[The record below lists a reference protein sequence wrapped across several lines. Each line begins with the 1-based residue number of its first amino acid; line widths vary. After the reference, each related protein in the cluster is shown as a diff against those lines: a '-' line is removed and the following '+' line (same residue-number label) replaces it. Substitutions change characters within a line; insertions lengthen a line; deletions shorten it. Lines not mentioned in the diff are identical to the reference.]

1 MTKYFLFP
9 PKRVLIWGTL
19 RARRT
24 NKQIKSLSIPKR
36 GIRTSHLSTYELRLT
51 ALRFGDLRAIHRQF
65 MTHIAATQQKGS
77 THLIPGCPDAVGSA
91 GLKSSS
97 LSGKTRDKERP
108 LTDLR
113 RSASGLSPYLGRI
126 FRIQNRW
133 MFGVC
138 LGLAPT

>member
-1 MTKYFLFP
+1 
-9 PKRVLIWGTL
+9 
-19 RARRT
+19 
-24 NKQIKSLSIPKR
+24 
-36 GIRTSHLSTYELRLT
+36 
-51 ALRFGDLRAIHRQF
+51 

-113 RSASGLSPYLGRI
+113 RSASGSSPYLGRV

-138 LGLAPT
+138 LGLAPTGRAVAPWVLESSRGMIRLGSWLRAPTLRA